1 MIVRS
6 MQVSD
11 VDAVVDIEQAN
22 YHDPWTKK
30 IFLDCLQVG
39 YTCLILEDNSV
50 VLGYAII
57 MHVLDEYHL
66 LNIAIEK
73 DRQNQGVGRHFLQ
86 AIIDEARQNQGKY
99 MFLEVRASN
108 QAARHL
114 YQSLGFIEVGVRK
127 DYYAAELDREDAV
140 LYTLNF
146 NQSG

>member
-1 MIVRS
+1 MIVRN
-6 MQVSD
+6 MQASD
-11 VDAVVDIEQAN
+11 VDAVVSIEQAN

-39 YTCLILEDNSV
+39 YTCLILEDNSI

-66 LNIAIEK
+66 LNIAIKK
-73 DRQNQGVGRHFLQ
+73 DYQNQGVGRYFLQ
-86 AIIDEARQNQGKY
+86 AITDNARQEQGKY

-108 QAARHL
+108 LAARHL
-114 YQSLGFIEVGVRK
+114 YQSLGFIEVGLRK
-127 DYYAAELDREDAV
+127 DYYAVQAGREDAV
-140 LYTLNF
+140 LYTLNL